1 MILENTLELDL
12 RPLRPEHHLD
22 KLKKHV
28 FETKL
33 QDSRRPG
40 GSFSLVKKH
49 QEFGAHTL
57 VDKS

>member
-1 MILENTLELDL
+1 MILENTLE
-12 RPLRPEHHLD
+12 PLRPVLS
-22 KLKKHV
+22 LINSKKHV

>member
-12 RPLRPEHHLD
+12 RPLKPVLS
-22 KLKKHV
+22 LINSKKHV

-40 GSFSLVKKH
+40 GSFLLVKKH